1 MYQLIFIITTVI
13 ICVTLT
19 ITYEKHKENTRHI
32 YYGRLF
38 SRIKSVTQEDV
49 VNELI
54 LKWLQEALI
63 YYKNSSTTNGLPA
76 LGLCCALLY
85 TLPTSKEYR
94 NLCHAYT
101 GCTHIR
107 GNDISKIIPEF
118 KSTYFGLNDKPE
130 HEYWWDEDDRE
141 SRINALNKLI
151 DLYEKKINRNMLFI
165 AKEIDKTPI
174 I

>member
-1 MYQLIFIITTVI
+1 MYPLIFIITVVI
-13 ICVTLT
+13 ICITLT

-54 LKWLQEALI
+54 LKWLQNALI
-63 YYKNSSTTNGLPA
+63 YYKTSSSTI
-76 LGLCCALLY
+76 GLCCALYY
-85 TLPTSKEYR
+85 TLPTSEEYI
-94 NLCHAYT
+94 NLCYTYT
-101 GCTHIR
+101 GCTHLR
-107 GNDISKIIPEF
+107 GSDISKIIPEF
-118 KSTYFGLNDKPE
+118 KSTYFGLNNKPE

-141 SRINALNKLI
+141 SRIDALNKLI

>member
-1 MYQLIFIITTVI
+1 MYQLIFIITVVI

-49 VNELI
+49 INELI
-54 LKWLQEALI
+54 LKWLQDALI
-63 YYKNSSTTNGLPA
+63 YYKNHYSTI
-76 LGLCCALLY
+76 GLCCALHY
-85 TLPTSKEYR
+85 TLPTSEEYR
-94 NLCHAYT
+94 NLCYAYT
-101 GCTHIR
+101 GCTRLR
-107 GNDISKIIPEF
+107 GNDIIKIIPEF

-130 HEYWWDEDDRE
+130 NEYWWDEDDRE
-141 SRINALNKLI
+141 SRIDALNKLI

-165 AKEIDKTPI
+165 AKEINKTQI